1 MNIEFLPEPELEFGE
16 SRHIDIKFGLMNYG
30 PLNYAHALA
39 PKQIRLGIVGSNE
52 TIEGV
57 TTWLERCRS
66 EVPAKPS
73 KQPNLFPRFPG
84 FDTDTCFRSSL
95 ILEQQLC
102 RPIAARVLNDL
113 CKLPERNKIVAQ
125 AVEIFLE
132 EFRYL
137 TQRTSV
143 DVLVCAIPLELFNV
157 MEEDDAL
164 EDDDQHSVNREAGN
178 VPDLD
183 FHNLLKAQALTLNR
197 PIQIVLPATYDE
209 RKRLKQK
216 ARPDREKRPQD
227 EATRAWNFHTAIYYK
242 AGGTPWRLVRDPAQL
257 ATCFIGVSFYET
269 LDKSSLMTSVA
280 QVFNE
285 RGEGV
290 IVRGDAAVVIK
301 EDRQP
306 HLRAEDAHKLL
317 TDALN
322 RYRDEHKTL
331 PARIVLHRSSG
342 CNADEIDGFTQAAR
356 SKDIEYLDIVS
367 IAPSHTRLFRTGS
380 YPPLRG
386 TFVSLDDRTHIL
398 YTRGSVDFF
407 ETYPGMY
414 IPRPRLFRCD
424 ATEQTPRF
432 LAQEILGLTKMNWN
446 NTQFDG
452 ADPITIRASRQVSAI
467 LKYIEKDGYVAPF
480 YRFYM

>member
-1 MNIEFLPEPELEFGE
+1 MSIEFLPEPELEFGE

-30 PLNYAHALA
+30 PLNYAHPLA

-52 TIEGV
+52 SIEGV
-57 TTWLERCRS
+57 CAWLERCRG
-66 EVPAKPS
+66 EIAAKPS

-84 FDTDTCFRSSL
+84 FDTDTCFRSSML
-95 ILEQQLC
+95 LEQQLY
-102 RPIAARVLNDL
+102 RPIATRVLTEL
-113 CKLPERNKIVAQ
+113 CKGSDRNKIVAQ
-125 AVEIFLE
+125 AVEVFLE

-137 TQRTSV
+137 VQRTAV
-143 DVLVCAIPLELFNV
+143 DVLLCALPLELFNV
-157 MEEDDAL
+157 MERDDETSADDHSSGDQEDSDL
-164 EDDDQHSVNREAGN
+164 S
-178 VPDLD
+178 DLD
-183 FHNLLKAQALTLNR
+183 FHNLLKARALHLNR

-209 RKRLKQK
+209 KKRLKQK
-216 ARPDREKRPQD
+216 TRPDRERRPQD

-257 ATCFIGVSFYET
+257 ATCFIGVSFFEA
-269 LDKSSLMTSVA
+269 LDKSSLLTSVA

-290 IVRGDAAVVIK
+290 IVRGDAAVISK

-317 TDALN
+317 TNALT

-331 PARIVLHRSSG
+331 PARVVLHRSSA
-342 CNADEIDGFTQAAR
+342 CNTAEIHGFTEAAR
-356 SKDIEYLDIVS
+356 GKDVEYLDIVS
-367 IAPSHTRLFRTGS
+367 IAPSHIRLFRAGS

-386 TFVSLDDRTHIL
+386 TFLSLDAQTHIL
-398 YTRGSVDFF
+398 YTKGSVDFF

-414 IPRPRLFRCD
+414 IPRPKLFRCD

-452 ADPITIRASRQVSAI
+452 ADPITIRASRQVSSI
-467 LKYIEKDGYVAPF
+467 LKYVEEDGYVAPF